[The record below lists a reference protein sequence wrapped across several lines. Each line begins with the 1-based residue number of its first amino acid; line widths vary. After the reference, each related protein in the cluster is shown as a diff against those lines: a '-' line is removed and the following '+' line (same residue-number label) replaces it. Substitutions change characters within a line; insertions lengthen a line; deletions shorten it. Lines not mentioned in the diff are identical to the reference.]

1 MKLKIPTK
9 RKIPNKDQSEE
20 SDPAENG
27 HDETEK
33 TDSSSSVNIS
43 DADKEKGKFS
53 NFAISKNTIQ
63 KLKGRLSIVNY
74 RNLKLFSFHFST
86 KCWIPLSSPS

>member
-9 RKIPNKDQSEE
+9 RKIPHKDQNED

-27 HDETEK
+27 HDETK
-33 TDSSSSVNIS
+33 QTDSSSAVNLS

-63 KLKGRLSIVNY
+63 KLKGPSSSIDC
-74 RNLKLFSFHFST
+74 RNSSLSFHFST